1 MNIIIKPI
9 ITEKMSGIADKMN
22 RYGFVVH
29 EDANKIQIKDAIKE
43 LYGVTVE
50 SVNTQRYIGKVK
62 MRNTKN
68 GFNIG
73 LKGRCKKA
81 IVTLKDG
88 DTIDFYSNI

>member
-1 MNIIIKPI
+1 MNVIIKPI
-9 ITEKMSGIADKMN
+9 ITEKMSGIAEKMN

-29 EDANKIQIKDAIKE
+29 EDANKIEIKNVIQQ

-68 GFNIG
+68 GFNTG

-81 IVTLKDG
+81 IITLKDG

>member
-73 LKGRCKKA
+73 LNGRCKKA

>member
-1 MNIIIKPI
+1 MNVIIKPI
-9 ITEKMSGIADKMN
+9 ITEKMSGIAEKMN

-29 EDANKIQIKDAIKE
+29 EDANKIEIKNAIQQ

-68 GFNIG
+68 GFNTG

-81 IVTLKDG
+81 IITLKDG